1 MNCPVL
7 QHHGTEQMELRWC
20 PLAQGSLL
28 GFSAGVCT
36 WKSPSHLG
44 LNIQKSLSSG
54 YFQVALSFR
63 LEPKY
68 QRRKIACVGGS
79 LEENIWVTSAT
90 QQNRW
95 FNVFRTYHFFVQLS
109 ALQTECFCDFF
120 FFF

>member
-63 LEPKY
+63 FGA
-68 QRRKIACVGGS
+68 KISEKKNCLCG
-79 LEENIWVTSAT
+79 W
-90 QQNRW
+90 
-95 FNVFRTYHFFVQLS
+95 
-109 ALQTECFCDFF
+109 
-120 FFF
+120 